1 MIEWLTEPQSVAS
14 TVAMWALTAVVAAC
28 VFGLVRLAVRAHRRD
43 QVSASRGSKLV
54 AAVPF
59 AGGKTKAEPKPAR
72 ANYVARIP
80 GRAAAPQA
88 ELAKVLPLLPRAERE
103 ALRAGGWF

>member
-1 MIEWLTEPQSVAS
+1 MREMIEWLTEPQSAAS
-14 TVAMWALTAVVAAC
+14 TLAIWALTAVVAAC
-28 VFGLVRLAVRAHRRD
+28 VFGLVRMTVRAHRGD

-59 AGGKTKAEPKPAR
+59 AGGKSERKPAP
-72 ANYVARIP
+72 AVVPEVEA
-80 GRAAAPQA
+80 G

-103 ALRAGGWF
+103 ALRAGVWS